1 MRNIKLFCRMGKFIR
16 GYKVQLLLVGLCVIL
31 GAVMESLFADG
42 SADPFLNPGGIFMTL
57 GGIFLPQMWVEIHC
71 AGIVK
76 ASPKRRMIG
85 AETPVII
92 SSIGFFLLFTL
103 LLCIQF
109 LSGSLGAGAQ
119 AGNLLCVALW
129 VFLLMCY
136 GSAGFKGI
144 VVSSLF
150 FILFSI
156 LLQTCGPGVL
166 QWWEG
171 IHGPIFSGSTALTI
185 LVCYLILILGMA
197 AQYLLTVLLYK
208 KEVDK
213 YSVNIYLRQYMR

>member
-31 GAVMESLFADG
+31 GAAVGSVFADG
-42 SADPFLNPGGIFMTL
+42 SSDRGLNPGGTFITL
-57 GGIFLPQMWVEIHC
+57 GGVFLPQMWLEINC
-71 AGIVK
+71 ADMVK

-85 AETPVII
+85 TETPVIV
-92 SSIGFFLLFTL
+92 SSISFFLLFTL
-103 LLCIQF
+103 SLCIQF
-109 LSGSLGAGAQ
+109 LNGSLSAEAR
-119 AGNLLCVALW
+119 AENMLCVALW

-136 GSAGFKGI
+136 ASAACKGM
-144 VVSSLF
+144 VLSSVL

-156 LLQTCGPGVL
+156 LVQTCGGVL
-166 QWWEG
+166 QWWES
-171 IHGPIFSGSTALTI
+171 IHGPIFGGSTALTI
-185 LVCYLILILGMA
+185 LVCYLILVLGMA

-213 YSVNIYLRQYMR
+213 YSVNIHLRKYMR

>member
-1 MRNIKLFCRMGKFIR
+1 MRSIKLFCRMRKFIR
-16 GYKVQLLLVGLCVIL
+16 GYKALLLFVGLCVIL
-31 GAVMESLFADG
+31 GAAIGSVFADG
-42 SADPFLNPGGIFMTL
+42 SSDRGLNPGGTFITL
-57 GGIFLPQMWVEIHC
+57 GGVFLPQMWTEINC
-71 AGIVK
+71 ADIVK

-85 AETPVII
+85 AETHVIV

-103 LLCIQF
+103 ALCIQF
-109 LSGSLGAGAQ
+109 LNGSLGAEAR
-119 AGNLLCVALW
+119 AVNMLCVALW

-136 GSAGFKGI
+136 ASAACKGM
-144 VVSSLF
+144 VLSSVL

-156 LLQTCGPGVL
+156 LLQTCSRGIL

-171 IHGPIFSGSTALTI
+171 IHGPIFGGSTALTI

-213 YSVNIYLRQYMR
+213 YSVNIHLRKYMR